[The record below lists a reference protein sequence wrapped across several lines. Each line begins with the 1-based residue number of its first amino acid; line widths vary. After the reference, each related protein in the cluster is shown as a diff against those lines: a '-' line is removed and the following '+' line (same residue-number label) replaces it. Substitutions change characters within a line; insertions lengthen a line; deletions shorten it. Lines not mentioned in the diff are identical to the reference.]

1 MSGSPDEQETLDKLD
16 TEIELTE
23 ASLLPVESL
32 SSSARHSLPRTADIS
47 STESTLRISVNI
59 SQGYPSRDAVVVEIK
74 GADIGRDEAEEWK
87 TKVEGMMQEWDDESE

>member
-16 TEIELTE
+16 TELELIE

-32 SSSARHSLPRTADIS
+32 SSSARDSLPRTIDMS
-47 STESTLRISVNI
+47 STDSQLRISINV
-59 SQGYPSRDAVVVEIK
+59 SQGYPGRDAVVMEIK

>member
-1 MSGSPDEQETLDKLD
+1 MSGSLDEHETLDKLD
-16 TEIELTE
+16 TEIELIE

-32 SSSARHSLPRTADIS
+32 SSSARDSLPRTVDIS
-47 STESTLRISVNI
+47 STEGTLRISVNV
-59 SQGYPSRDAVVVEIK
+59 SQGYPGRDAIVVEIK